1 MAPTSATDYALP
13 DDDTRLCAMLARR
26 PMLQRL
32 PGIRLA
38 DTPQQPYDRLRGLQR
53 LPVSWDVIRFSDPE
67 GPIQASLA
75 DRHQANHSCGIVER

>member
-13 DDDTRLCAMLARR
+13 DDDIRLCAMLARR

>member
-1 MAPTSATDYALP
+1 MAPTSATDYTLP
-13 DDDTRLCAMLARR
+13 GDDTRLCAMLARR

-53 LPVSWDVIRFSDPE
+53 LSVSWDVIRFSDPE